1 MSETINSGVAM
12 VQNLESW
19 GVNHVYGLPGGT
31 VNNLMYALDA
41 EKDNINFIHVR
52 HEEVG
57 AMAASADY
65 KIAGQIGVAIGSAGP
80 GATHLLQGIYDAKMD
95 KVPALYLVGQSP
107 QSDMNFDAFQEMDE
121 DPLFQDGAVYARTVT
136 TAVSLPHVVDEAI
149 RRAYAYHG
157 PAVVIIPNDLAGKE
171 IPAEGNYSSAN
182 AHRYNHLAAPN
193 DQDIKSALSLIA
205 EAKRPVMFVGVGTKN
220 DADAIMEL
228 STKLQMPVMTSAI
241 AKDIIPSDFEAL
253 LGSSMRVASKPA
265 NEALAKT
272 DLILFVG
279 SDLPFGQIEFRPEVK
294 FIQIDSNPAKLGKR
308 HHADV
313 AILTDAS
320 EALAKLVAL
329 STPAPKSDWYAANV
343 ANVANW
349 WQYLNHL
356 MDRTDDPMRVE
367 PAFKQLN
374 RIADPDAIFSID
386 VGQVDQNAVR
396 MLRMN
401 GQRRWFTSG
410 LFATMGFGLP
420 GALAAALQYP
430 GRQVFNLTGDGA
442 FSMIMQDLITERRY
456 HLPIINVVFS
466 NDVLGF
472 IQDEQEDEHHEF
484 FGIDLNSMDFAQIA
498 EAQGVKGITV
508 TKMSELEAAFD
519 QANEV
524 AQSGSPVLINIHILD
539 ERPIPVEHLQLD
551 PSQFSAD
558 QIDAFKK
565 RYLAE
570 NLQPLSYFLDQ
581 QN

>member
-1 MSETINSGVAM
+1 MNETINSGVAM
-12 VQNLESW
+12 VQTLESW
-19 GVNHVYGLPGGT
+19 GIDHVYGLPGGT

-41 EKDNINFIHVR
+41 EKERINFIHVR

-57 AMAASADY
+57 AMAASADH

-107 QSDMNFDAFQEMDE
+107 QSDMNYDAFQEMDE

-157 PAVVIIPNDLAGKE
+157 PAVVIIPNDLAGEE
-171 IPAEGNYSSAN
+171 IPAEGNYSAAN
-182 AHRYNHLAAPN
+182 AHRENHLAAPN
-193 DQDIKSALSLIA
+193 DQEIKAALDLIA
-205 EAKRPVMFVGVGTKN
+205 QAKRPVMFIGVGTRN
-220 DADAIMEL
+220 DADSVMEL
-228 STKLQMPVMTSAI
+228 SQKLQIPVMTSAI
-241 AKDIIPSDFEAL
+241 ARDIIPADFEAL

-265 NEALAKT
+265 NEALAET
-272 DLILFVG
+272 DLILFIG
-279 SDLPFGQIEFRPEVK
+279 SDLPFGQVEFNPAAK

-313 AILTDAS
+313 AILTDAA
-320 EALAKLVAL
+320 EALNKLLTL
-329 STPAPKSDWYAANV
+329 SSPAPHSDWYAANV

-349 WQYLNHL
+349 WQYLNQL
-356 MDRTDDPMRVE
+356 MDRNVDPMRVE
-367 PAFKQLN
+367 PAFKEIN
-374 RIADPDAIFSID
+374 RIADPDAIYSVD

-396 MLRMN
+396 MLKMN
-401 GQRRWFTSG
+401 GQQRWFTSG

-420 GALAAALQYP
+420 GSLAAALQYP
-430 GRQVFNLTGDGA
+430 GRQVFNLAGDGA
-442 FSMIMQDLITERRY
+442 FSMVMQDIITQRRY
-456 HLPIINVVFS
+456 HLPIINVIFS

-472 IQDEQEDEHHEF
+472 IQDEQEDENHEF
-484 FGIDLNSMDFAQIA
+484 FGIDLNAMDFAQIA

-508 TKMSELEAAFD
+508 TKMSELAGAFD
-519 QANEV
+519 QANEI
-524 AQSGSPVLINIHILD
+524 AQNGAPVLIDVHAVD
-539 ERPIPVEHLQLD
+539 ERPIPVEHLELD
-551 PSQFSAD
+551 PNQFSAE

-570 NLQPLSYFLDQ
+570 DLQPLSYFLA
-581 QN
+581 NPK